1 MLSGVFVGFVCLK
14 ALERREVLPDAFC
27 LADPL
32 FLNRVERVD
41 FLILATTGALL
52 SSLDG
57 ASLLFSSLSF
67 SIDGGEA
74 SSGSSDAGFYNE
86 NGWMIVIRNYEMF
99 YKSPVVNS
107 PKSRF
112 CCPRS
117 IHCRFL
123 RSQSSSAIILTLLCC
138 TARTWGSSLS
148 VKLNVC

>member
-14 ALERREVLPDAFC
+14 ALERREVLPAVFC

-67 SIDGGEA
+67 SSDGGEA
-74 SSGSSDAGFYNE
+74 SSGSSDAGFYN
-86 NGWMIVIRNYEMF
+86 
-99 YKSPVVNS
+99 
-107 PKSRF
+107 
-112 CCPRS
+112 
-117 IHCRFL
+117 
-123 RSQSSSAIILTLLCC
+123 
-138 TARTWGSSLS
+138 
-148 VKLNVC
+148 